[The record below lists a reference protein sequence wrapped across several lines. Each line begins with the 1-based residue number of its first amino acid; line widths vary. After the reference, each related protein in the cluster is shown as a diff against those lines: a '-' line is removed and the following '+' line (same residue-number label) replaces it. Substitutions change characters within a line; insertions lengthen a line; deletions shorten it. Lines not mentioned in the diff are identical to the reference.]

1 VTPTEL
7 IFTDLEFLGIAS
19 AAAAAML
26 YVLRFCSF
34 KVRLRWNHLWR
45 YVRWAFQTVILRK
58 HIARQRYHIAPLE
71 NADLEEA
78 VFQELVVLGYQP
90 NYFAYCDHGER
101 YNLRRLRFSN
111 GKLWQD
117 HVRVFPDE
125 VRGHSEISY
134 EEDAALH
141 ARATTVEALPVETQQ
156 ALQWAVQN
164 VRRNAAKGS

>member
-1 VTPTEL
+1 MTPIEL
-7 IFTDLEFLGIAS
+7 FYSDLEFMGVAS
-19 AAAAAML
+19 AIAAAML
-26 YVLRFCSF
+26 YVLRFFSF

-45 YVRWAFQTVILRK
+45 FVRWAFQTFILRK
-58 HIARQRYHIAPLE
+58 NIARQRYHIAPLE
-71 NADLEEA
+71 NADPEA
-78 VFQELVVLGYQP
+78 VFRELVLLGYQP
-90 NYFAYCDHGER
+90 NYFAYCDPGEL
-101 YNLRRLRFSN
+101 YNLRRLRFRD
-111 GKLWQD
+111 GELWQD

-164 VRRNAAKGS
+164 VRLNATQEP